1 MKTQYKVVIYNEKG
15 REREYFKS
23 PFIHQCIDAIN
34 LLVRMGKPYNKI
46 DLLRKTHQQPFWH
59 SWQEAEDHGSRIRM
73 TRKLSN

>member
-34 LLVRMGKPYNKI
+34 LLVRMGKPSAKI
-46 DLLRKTHQQPFWH
+46 SRRL
-59 SWQEAEDHGSRIRM
+59 EAE
-73 TRKLSN
+73 